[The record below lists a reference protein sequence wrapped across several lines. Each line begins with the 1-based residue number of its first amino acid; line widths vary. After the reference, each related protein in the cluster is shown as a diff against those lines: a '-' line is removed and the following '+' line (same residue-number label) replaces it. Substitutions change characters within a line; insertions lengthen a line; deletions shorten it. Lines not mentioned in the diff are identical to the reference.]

1 MVPIH
6 RLHGLTISVARS
18 TFPSQNVQKSFLVF
32 LLQCLSWSCPIPGNC
47 PNQVEPCR
55 LPQPIPKSMD
65 WQSASSRAAAG
76 TAEPTVDIF
85 LCKYNICGCIYQVPL
100 PIYKMVFHI
109 FYKMEV
115 PDTGIWSCSHI
126 KLCWVFIN
134 RSFSTKH
141 HRGPKAYHSIG
152 KWSLDHFWKLW
163 CRKSAHFFLARST
176 FCTPGSDHFWKFE
189 KVHTVVARSTF
200 PCEHTMF
207 GPRMSK
213 KCTPLWRAHFQAQ
226 NVQSNQVV
234 EMSKKWTQSWR
245 EAHFQVKMYKTHQLR
260 SEHFLKLT
268 CRKIARRWGRKRIS
282 SPKMLRTPHART
294 DFESSDV
301 VFRGRHKGFCTLPK
315 VSKTWGLCGI
325 SKNYDGRHGTFE
337 EDLERCIF
345 RGMRSTK
352 DMFIRDV
359 RRSGRWF
366 LERGCILEHQ
376 VFRFAKMIL
385 HDRCST
391 SYDLALLL
399 LQAQHFTQMERKNRK
414 THWYEAVSSALNFPF
429 LKEVSQNC
437 YDFDVVKFENWGRL
451 AELLRFQACR

>member
-1 MVPIH
+1 MSKKCT
-6 RLHGLTISVARS
+6 L
-18 TFPSQNVQKSFLVF
+18 F
-32 LLQCLSWSCPIPGNC
+32 
-47 PNQVEPCR
+47 
-55 LPQPIPKSMD
+55 
-65 WQSASSRAAAG
+65 
-76 TAEPTVDIF
+76 
-85 LCKYNICGCIYQVPL
+85 
-100 PIYKMVFHI
+100 
-109 FYKMEV
+109 
-115 PDTGIWSCSHI
+115 
-126 KLCWVFIN
+126 
-134 RSFSTKH
+134 
-141 HRGPKAYHSIG
+141 
-152 KWSLDHFWKLW
+152 FW
-163 CRKSAHFFLARST
+163 REAHFQVKMYKAHQVRTTLEVEMSKK
-176 FCTPGSDHFWKFE
+176 CTPFWPEAHFEVNMCKAHHVRTTFGSWDVE

-200 PCEHTMF
+200 P
-207 GPRMSK
+207 S
-213 KCTPLWRAHFQAQ
+213 Q
-226 NVQSNQVV
+226 NVQSTPGSWDVEKVDAVV
-234 EMSKKWTQSWR
+234 ARSTFPSQNV
-245 EAHFQVKMYKTHQLR
+245 QNTQLR

-282 SPKMLRTPHART
+282 KPKNVKNTTCSDRFWKFRCGFPWQAQGILHLAKSEQNVRALRHFQKLWWQAW
-294 DFESSDV
+294 DIW
-301 VFRGRHKGFCTLPK
+301 RGPGKMH
-315 VSKTWGLCGI
+315 
-325 SKNYDGRHGTFE
+325 
-337 EDLERCIF
+337 F